1 MKFSKELKETIK
13 NDERFDMQEMI
24 SLKSLVKY
32 VKEAKITPPKKGV
45 ETPMDAKV
53 QIPGFGVMT
62 RKQMQ
67 GSIQRYIKEVMSYIK
82 KGDVESAY
90 NALYKRGVLKGF
102 LETEVK
108 HSGK

>member
-1 MKFSKELKETIK
+1 
-13 NDERFDMQEMI
+13 MI

-32 VKEAKITPPKKGV
+32 VREAKITPPKKGV
-45 ETPMDAKV
+45 ETPLDAKV

-67 GSIQRYIKEVMSYIK
+67 GSIKRYIAEVNKYIK
-82 KGDVESAY
+82 KGDPESAY
-90 NALYKRGVLKGF
+90 SVLYKRSVLRGF
-102 LETEVK
+102 LETEIK

>member
-32 VKEAKITPPKKGV
+32 VKEAKITPPKKVV
-45 ETPMDAKV
+45 ETPLDAKV

>member
-1 MKFSKELKETIK
+1 
-13 NDERFDMQEMI
+13 MI

-32 VKEAKITPPKKGV
+32 VREAKLTKPRRGKQTPL
-45 ETPMDAKV
+45 DAKV

-67 GSIQRYIKEVMSYIK
+67 GSIQRYIAEVSKYVK
-82 KGDVESAY
+82 QGNSEAAY
-90 NALYKRGVLKGF
+90 KTLYKRQVLKGF
-102 LETEVK
+102 LETEIK

>member
-1 MKFSKELKETIK
+1 
-13 NDERFDMQEMI
+13 MI

-32 VKEAKITPPKKGV
+32 VREAKITAPKKGK
-45 ETPMDAKV
+45 ETPLDAKV

-67 GSIQRYIKEVMSYIK
+67 GSIQRYISEVSKYLK
-82 KGDVESAY
+82 KGQVENAY
-90 NALYKRGVLKGF
+90 SVLYKRSVLKGF
-102 LETEVK
+102 LETEIK

>member
-1 MKFSKELKETIK
+1 M
-13 NDERFDMQEMI
+13 
-24 SLKSLVKY
+24 
-32 VKEAKITPPKKGV
+32 KEAKITAPKKGR
-45 ETPMDAKV
+45 ETPLDAKI

-67 GSIQRYIKEVMSYIK
+67 GSIKRYIAEVSKYVK

-90 NALYKRGVLKGF
+90 NAIYKRNVLKGF
-102 LETEVK
+102 LETEIK

>member
-1 MKFSKELKETIK
+1 V
-13 NDERFDMQEMI
+13 I

-32 VKEAKITPPKKGV
+32 VREAKLTPPKKGK
-45 ETPMDAKV
+45 ETPLDAKV
-53 QIPGFGVMT
+53 QIPGYGVMT

-67 GSIQRYIKEVMSYIK
+67 GSIQRYIAEVSKYVK
-82 KGDVESAY
+82 KNDPESAY

-102 LETEVK
+102 LETEIK